1 MISAPAVPIGGAR
14 LCRCRFREWG
24 LRAKPLAMEWS
35 DEGVILSVRP
45 HGETGA
51 VVELFTRAHGRH
63 LGLVHGGRSRKLRP
77 ILQTGNHVDA
87 TWKARLSDHLGH
99 FAVELRKGFAAG
111 VMDDAAALAALTS
124 LAALTRLLPERDPHA
139 SLYEITLFVLGFL
152 DERAVWPALLV
163 RWELK
168 LLEELGFGLDLASC
182 AATGRT
188 SDLIFVSP
196 KSGRA
201 VSAGAGEPYKGRL
214 LTLPAFLRAGPAGD
228 VTPADVRAGFALT
241 GHFLEARVL
250 RPRNQAMPES
260 RLRLLSYLG
269 QNWKL

>member
-1 MISAPAVPIGGAR
+1 MD
-14 LCRCRFREWG
+14 
-24 LRAKPLAMEWS
+24 WS

-51 VVELFTRAHGRH
+51 VLELFTRAHGRH

-87 TWKARLSDHLGH
+87 TWKARLADHLGH

-124 LAALTRLLPERDPHA
+124 LVALTRLLPERDPHPN
-139 SLYEITLFVLGFL
+139 LFEVTLFVLGFL

-163 RWELK
+163 RWELA

-188 SDLIFVSP
+188 THLRYVSP

-201 VSAGAGEPYKGRL
+201 VSAEAGEPYKGRL
-214 LTLPAFLRAGPAGD
+214 LALPAFLRADPSGD
-228 VTPADVRAGFALT
+228 VTPTDVRAGFALT

-250 RPRNQAMPES
+250 RPREQAMPGA
-260 RLRLLSYLG
+260 RMRLLSYLG
-269 QNWKL
+269 QNSKL